1 VRLYQSKFPD
11 GFHIK
16 EKRMENEMNRMTK
29 DGLEAGKYILPC
41 IATRDIVVFP
51 NMTMHFDVARE
62 RSLNAVNAAMKG
74 DRRIFLT
81 AQKDVR
87 VEEPYINDVYEYG
100 VVAQIKQV
108 AKSSENV
115 SRVYVEGICKARLE
129 KLYATDDNMLECRI
143 NLVPNYAKSK
153 ADEATLSALQRE
165 VKKLFREYYDVVG
178 RMPKELLVLVHTAP
192 NAIALFESVAHN
204 LFISTPERQTLL
216 EAPTVEEKLE
226 FLASVL
232 SKEIAVMS
240 IEKDIQ
246 EKVAVQFDRM
256 QREAY
261 LREQM
266 RAISDELGES
276 LSEEDEFGEDDK
288 LYREILALNLPEE
301 YQDKLF
307 SELRRM
313 RKLPSASQEAGLIA
327 EYLETCIALPWHIL
341 DEGTYDVEKAQAILD
356 KDHYGLKKV
365 KERIIETIAVK
376 QLSPQSKGQI
386 ICLYGPPGVGKTSV
400 GRSVA
405 RALGRKY
412 VRVSLGGVNDEADVR
427 GHRKTYVGAMPGRI
441 IDAIKRCGV
450 RNPVMLLDEIDKLTS
465 NSRGDPAAALLEAL
479 DSEQNKEFRDHYIEL
494 PFDLSAVTFITTANS
509 LDTIPAP
516 LLDRMEIIELSSY
529 TREEKFNIAKKHLV
543 PKQMKEMGIK
553 ASQVAFNKTAIY
565 KLIDSYTKEAGVRQL
580 EREIASLL
588 RKAAVK
594 LVKGERQKIS
604 FSGKNVA
611 EYLGAEKFRED
622 IASAKNQIGVVNG
635 LAWTSAGGVLMPLEC
650 ITLDGKGRVET
661 TGSLGDVMKESAK
674 IAISYCRS
682 VCDKYGI
689 ESDFYEKKDIHI
701 HAPEGAVPKDGPS
714 AGVTLVTSLI
724 SVLSGKPVRCDV
736 AMTGEVTLTGKVL
749 AIGGLRE
756 KTMAAYKNGI
766 KTVIVPKANM
776 PDLEEVDE
784 KVKEGLEFVFAEK
797 ISDVLDAA
805 LV

>member
-1 VRLYQSKFPD
+1 
-11 GFHIK
+11 
-16 EKRMENEMNRMTK
+16 MENEINRMTD
-29 DGLEAGKYILPC
+29 DGLEPGKYILPC

-62 RSLNAVNAAMKG
+62 RSLNALNKAMKG
-74 DRRIFLT
+74 DRRAFLT

-87 VEEPYINDVYEYG
+87 VEEPFIKDVYEYG
-100 VVAQIKQV
+100 TVVQIKQL
-108 AKSSENV
+108 AKNSEKV
-115 SRVYVEGICKARLE
+115 TRVYVEGICKGRLE
-129 KLYATDDNMLECRI
+129 KLYVNDDDMLECKV
-143 NLVPNYAKSK
+143 NLVPNYAKSEV
-153 ADEATLSALQRE
+153 DENTISALDRE
-165 VKKLFREYYDVVG
+165 VRKLFKEYADLLG
-178 RMPKELLVLVHTAP
+178 RIPKELMVMVHTAP
-192 NAIALFESVAHN
+192 NTKSLFETVAHSI
-204 LFISTPERQTLL
+204 FISTPERQALL
-216 EAPTVEEKLE
+216 EAPTIEDKLE
-226 FLASVL
+226 LLASVL
-232 SKEIAVMS
+232 SKEIEVMS

-246 EKVAVQFDRM
+246 EKVSVQFDRL

-276 LSEEDEFGEDDK
+276 LTEEDEFCSDDK
-288 LYREILALNLPEE
+288 YYKEILALDLVDE
-301 YQDKLF
+301 YQDKLL

-327 EYLETCIALPWHIL
+327 EYLETCIALPWNEY
-341 DEGTYDVEKAQAILD
+341 DNSTYDIEKAQEILD
-356 KDHYGLKKV
+356 KDHYGLKRV

-376 QLSPQSKGQI
+376 QLSPRAKGQI

-405 RALGRKY
+405 RALDRKY
-412 VRVSLGGVNDEADVR
+412 VRVSLGGINDEADVR
-427 GHRKTYVGAMPGRI
+427 GHRKTYIGAMPGRI
-441 IDAIKRCGV
+441 IDALKRCGTK
-450 RNPVMLLDEIDKLTS
+450 NPVMLLDEIDKLTS

-516 LLDRMEIIELSSY
+516 LLDRMEVIELSSY
-529 TREEKFNIAKKHLV
+529 TREEKLNIAKKHLV
-543 PKQMKEMGIK
+543 PKQMKEMGLK

-580 EREIASLL
+580 EREIASLC

-594 LVKGERQKIS
+594 LVKGECEKLS
-604 FSGKNVA
+604 FSGKNVG
-611 EYLGAEKFRED
+611 EFLGAEKFKED
-622 IASAKNQIGVVNG
+622 ISSKKNAVGVVNG
-635 LAWTSAGGVLMPLEC
+635 LAWTSAGGVIMPLEA
-650 ITLDGKGRVET
+650 IVLEGKGKTEI
-661 TGSLGDVMKESAK
+661 TGSLGEVMKESAK

-689 ESDFYEKKDIHI
+689 APDFYEKKDIHI

-714 AGVTLVTSLI
+714 AGVTLATALI
-724 SVLSGKPVRCDV
+724 SVLSGRAVRSDV
-736 AMTGEVTLTGKVL
+736 AMTGEITLTGKVL

-756 KTMAAYKNGI
+756 KTMAAYKNGM
-766 KTVIVPKANM
+766 KTVIIPKANES
-776 PDLEEVDE
+776 DLEEVDE
-784 KVKEGLEFVFAEK
+784 VVKEGLQFVLAEK
-797 ISDVLDAA
+797 ISDVLDVA